1 MSDRSPAAGPV
12 VDDAGAHAGSRAM
25 TGIALVVAGVLVFSS
40 YNALGKWLAADYSP
54 WQIMFFRGLFALV
67 PLGIYM
73 LLRHEPGMLRSRQPS
88 LQVVRAALG
97 FGANL
102 FFIFAYREMP
112 LADAVAIGYAAPIF
126 IVVLSVPLL
135 SERVG
140 VRRASVALV
149 GFGGVLLIA
158 QPGAGLFSA
167 GALYALAGTLCYAL
181 LVIATRRLG
190 FHDSASCT
198 ALYSS
203 GLYALACSVILPEV
217 WITPADAVDLGL
229 LVTTGLLG
237 GTGMLLFVQA
247 YRHAEASILAPFDY
261 TAMLW
266 AIGFGFVIWGELP
279 DAAAI
284 AGMVVIAGSGLFLTA
299 HERLRRLRLEKP

>member
-1 MSDRSPAAGPV
+1 M
-12 VDDAGAHAGSRAM
+12 HAGGSASAT

-40 YNALGKWLAADYSP
+40 YNALGKWLAASYSP
-54 WQIMFFRGLFALV
+54 WQIMFFRGLCALIPFAIYGLV
-67 PLGIYM
+67 
-73 LLRHEPGMLRSRQPS
+73 RRQRGMFRSRRPS
-88 LQVVRAALG
+88 LQLVRGALG

-102 FFIFAYREMP
+102 CFIFAYREMP

-140 VRRASVALV
+140 VRRASAAVV

-158 QPGAGLFSA
+158 QPGAGLFSP

-190 FHDSASCT
+190 FRDGAPT
-198 ALYSS
+198 TVVYSS
-203 GLYALACSVILPEV
+203 ATYALACSVILPQV
-217 WITPADAVDLGL
+217 WVTPGAVELGL
-229 LVTTGLLG
+229 LVATGLLG
-237 GTGMLLFVQA
+237 GTGMVLFAQA

-266 AIGFGFVIWGELP
+266 AIAFGFAIWGELP
-279 DAAAI
+279 DPAAI
-284 AGMVVIAGSGLFLTA
+284 AGMAVIAGSGLFLTT
-299 HERLRRLRLEKP
+299 HVGLRRLRPEKP